1 MSLVAVTSETPRFHI
16 GQGQENNRVRDL
28 AERQVSISELHI
40 VWLVDMIVV
49 ADLQKSVAFL
59 YQQVSSSV

>member
-1 MSLVAVTSETPRFHI
+1 MSLVAVTNETPRFHI

-28 AERQVSISELHI
+28 VERQVSISELHI

-49 ADLQKSVAFL
+49 ADLQKSVALL
-59 YQQVSSSV
+59 Y